1 MNAMSIPSVRIRPED
16 ASGIEYDAVIV
27 GSGVAGSIVAKE
39 LAQSGFRVLV
49 MEAAPGNEITLA
61 EYEVTVRRFYA
72 AVSKDNNSPHAEN
85 HNAPMPRSYETQK
98 LQPGIPNTSGYFVQ
112 NGPYEI
118 DSTYARVL
126 GGTTRHWEAKALRML
141 PEDFELR
148 SRFGQ
153 GLDWPLSYKD
163 LEPYYRKAEFELGV
177 SGDVEDQDY
186 GGLDFGAGYVLPM
199 HRMPP
204 SYLDK
209 VLARDL
215 DGTEVVLDGKTF
227 TLRVRSTPQ
236 ARNGIPNTRY
246 DNGKGY
252 RPTGAVS
259 VDQAE
264 VGHRCQGNTNC
275 VPICP
280 VQAKY
285 DARRTLFKALN
296 TGRVDLLPQTV
307 ASRVHIDAAS
317 GRVSAIEYKSYHDPQ
332 SREHVTGMVR
342 GKLFV
347 LAANAVENAR
357 LMLASN
363 LHGSSDLV
371 GRNLMDHAFLLTWAL
386 MPQVV
391 GALRGPLCTSGIE
404 DLRAGSFR
412 RKHAAFRYSIHND
425 GWGWATASPY
435 TDLDLL
441 VDRQN
446 KFGRALREGLVQQIS
461 RQVLIDSMIEVPPDI
476 SNRVS
481 VDPAY
486 CDRLGNPRPVISF
499 GIPTYTLEAIAVA
512 RRVSKRIYQRVGAD
526 DHTLY
531 EPTTYGWINYQGEG
545 YVIRGG
551 NHWAGTHLMGTSAR
565 ESVVDAQQRSW
576 DHENLYLVGAGSMP
590 TVGTSNTTLT
600 IAALSFRTAV
610 HIAKALGRPLAVAG
624 SAA

>member
-1 MNAMSIPSVRIRPED
+1 MSAPSFQIRPED
-16 ASGIEYDAVIV
+16 ASGTEYDIVIV
-27 GSGVAGSIVAKE
+27 GSGVAGSIIAKE
-39 LAQSGFRVLV
+39 LGRGGFRILV
-49 MEAAPGNEITLA
+49 IEAATGNEITLA
-61 EYEVTVRRFYA
+61 DYEATVRRFYE
-72 AVSKDNNSPHAEN
+72 AVSKDNNSPHPEN
-85 HNAPMPRSYETQK
+85 RNAPMPRSYETQK
-98 LQPGIPNTSGYFVQ
+98 LQPGIPNTRGYFVQ

-141 PEDFELR
+141 PQDFEMR

-153 GLDWPLSYKD
+153 GLDWPLHYHD
-163 LEPYYRKAEFELGV
+163 LDPYYRKAEFELGV

-186 GGLDFGAGYVLPM
+186 GGLDFGPGYVLPM
-199 HRMPP
+199 HKMPQ

-215 DGTEVVLDGKTF
+215 DGTEVTLDGQTH

-236 ARNGIPNTRY
+236 ARNGIPNTSY
-246 DNGKGY
+246 DSGKGY

-259 VDQAE
+259 IDQAE
-264 VGHRCQGNTNC
+264 IGHRCQGNTNC

-285 DARRTLFKALN
+285 DARRTLFAAMN
-296 TGRVDLLPQTV
+296 TGRIDLLPQTV
-307 ASRVHIDAAS
+307 ASRIHIDPAT
-317 GRVSAIEYKSYHDPQ
+317 GRVSEIEYKSYRDPE
-332 SREHVTGMVR
+332 SSEHFTGTVR

-386 MPQVV
+386 MPEVV

-404 DLRAGSFR
+404 DLRTGSFR
-412 RKHAAFRYSIHND
+412 RRHAAFRYSIHND

-446 KFGRALREGLVQQIS
+446 KFGRALRDGIVQQVS
-461 RQVLIDSMIEVPPDI
+461 RQVLIDSMVEVLPET
-476 SNRVS
+476 SNRIT

-486 CDRLGNPRPVISF
+486 CDQLGNLRPVISF
-499 GIPTYTLEAIAVA
+499 SIPSYTLEGIAMA
-512 RRVSKRIYQRVGAD
+512 RRISKRIYQRVGAE

-531 EPTTYGWINYQGEG
+531 EATTYGWINYQGEG

-565 ESVVDAQQRSW
+565 DSVVDTLQRSW
-576 DHENLYLVGAGSMP
+576 DHDNLYLVGAGSMP
-590 TVGTSNTTLT
+590 TAGTSNTTLT
-600 IAALSFRTAV
+600 IAALSFRTAE
-610 HIAKALGRPLAVAG
+610 HLAKALGGKLTATG
-624 SAA
+624 NAA